1 MTYRPDSKDY
11 SRITKSIYARAKG
24 RSHMVIRFAENM
36 AKAITHADKAHRRGA
51 AVLEV
56 PAVFGAAMRS
66 RVSAIFLARAAEL
79 AGA

>member
-1 MTYRPDSKDY
+1 MTYRPDAKDR
-11 SRITKSIYARAKG
+11 SRITKSVYARAKG
-24 RSHMVIRFAENM
+24 RAHMVVRFAENM

-56 PAVFGAAMRS
+56 PAAFGPAMQA
-66 RVSAIFLARAAEL
+66 RVAAIFMARAAEL